1 MFARLRR
8 TSSLIVAL
16 ALVGAA
22 GACTDST
29 GLDEVEP
36 EVESIR
42 LTFSSGSVVTS
53 VVTISS
59 TGAVTGTV
67 SLPAGGS
74 RTVAAEFLNAEGQPD
89 DHVTADEFQLAV
101 TPATGVTFSRT
112 APFTGTLTAGGTT
125 GSVAVQFGLLHIEEN
140 HVDFGPFTVNVS
152 VTGGAN

>member
-42 LTFSSGSVVTS
+42 LTFSGGS
-53 VVTISS
+53 VVTISA

-74 RTVAAEFLNAEGQPD
+74 RDVAAEFLNAEGQPD

-101 TPATGVTFSRT
+101 TPATGATFSRT

-125 GSVAVQFGLLHIEEN
+125 GTVAVQFGLLHIEEN

>member
-8 TSSLIVAL
+8 SA
-16 ALVGAA
+16 ALVLAVA
-22 GACTDST
+22 VVGACTDST
-29 GLDEVEP
+29 GPEQEP

-67 SLPAGGS
+67 TLPAGGS

-112 APFTGTLTAGGTT
+112 APFTGTLTAGATQGT
-125 GSVAVQFGLLHIEEN
+125 VAVQFGLLHIEED

-152 VTGGAN
+152 VSGGAN

>member
-8 TSSLIVAL
+8 SAAL
-16 ALVGAA
+16 ALAVAA
-22 GACTDST
+22 VGACTDST
-29 GLDEVEP
+29 GPEQEP

-67 SLPAGGS
+67 TLPAGGS
-74 RTVAAEFLNAEGQPD
+74 RTVAAEFLNAQGQPD
-89 DHVTADEFQLAV
+89 DHVTADQFQLAV

-112 APFTGTLTAGGTT
+112 AAFQGTLTAGGTPGT
-125 GSVAVQFGLLHIEEN
+125 VAVQFGLLHIEEN

>member
-8 TSSLIVAL
+8 SA
-16 ALVGAA
+16 ALVLAVA
-22 GACTDST
+22 VVGACTDST
-29 GLDEVEP
+29 GPEDHEP

-67 SLPAGGS
+67 TLPAGGS
-74 RTVAAEFLNAEGQPD
+74 RTVAAEFLNAQGQPD
-89 DHVTADEFQLAV
+89 DHVTADQFQLAV

-112 APFTGTLTAGGTT
+112 AAFQGTLTAGGTPGT
-125 GSVAVQFGLLHIEEN
+125 VAVQFGLLHIEEN

-152 VTGGAN
+152 VSGGAN